1 MSVYPARRI
10 GSLDGAELWIGSARD
25 AADDAWLEEH
35 DIGLI
40 VNCTRHLP
48 FTELPDVKKIR
59 VAVHDDP
66 SENGNMLE
74 ALPRA
79 TLEIARA
86 LENGVNVLVHCHAG
100 MQRSATVAAAALY
113 RMGVGSMK
121 DTVISIRRQKGETFP
136 PGRPDGL
143 PTFFDALREWELRRK
158 KANPSLP

>member
-1 MSVYPARRI
+1 MSFYPARRI
-10 GSLDGAELWIGSARD
+10 GSLDGAELWICSARD

-35 DIGLI
+35 EIGLM

-48 FTELPDVKKIR
+48 FTELPEVKKIR

-66 SENGNMLE
+66 SENAAMLE

-86 LENGVNVLVHCHAG
+86 LENGVNVACGCHAG

-113 RMGVGSMK
+113 RMGVGSMQ
-121 DTVISIRRQKGETFP
+121 DTMISIRRQKGEAFP

-143 PTFFDALREWELRRK
+143 PTFIDALMEWGRRCK
-158 KANPSLP
+158 KANPALP